1 MSESQNENI
10 TNAVV
15 NSIGVR
21 LLKMVFGL
29 YFLLTI
35 AITIV
40 QLVAEYRHAKDGVF
54 HDMVDLVE
62 TLEDSLTRSLWS
74 YNFEQMSATMIGI
87 EKVSI
92 ISGAKIVQ
100 PDGTIYASIG
110 VYPTSE
116 TVISEKKISSN
127 YGEIREIIYESEGG
141 NRTVYS
147 HSFPIIQT
155 EKNRRLVVGFGYF
168 YMDRSFIITRVEYG
182 FILIIISTI
191 LKALVFWFIFLF
203 FTKRIVAKP
212 LAVLTAATQ
221 EMNPNND
228 TFTEITESV
237 EMQALLRST
246 KNDELTFLARV
257 FVQMRD
263 AVMEK
268 IHVIEEQNCTLE
280 RRVADRT
287 KHVEEI
293 NTKLKHMSMH
303 DCLTG
308 LPNRLLFENR
318 LSDLISHAERLSQVF
333 ALASIDLRKFKEVND
348 TYGHQAGDFVLTELT
363 SRMLSV
369 ISSTDM
375 LARMGGDEFSLLLPN
390 IDRSL
395 IPTIAER
402 IIACCDVPIIYD
414 NVNIMV
420 DLNIGVALYPHHEK
434 ESGPLQ
440 KCADMAMYLA
450 KSKELGFTFY
460 SPEIGLDFRRKSA
473 IERDFLVA
481 LGREEI
487 SLCYQPVVSTVDFSV
502 VGLEALMRWDHA
514 TLGEITPSE
523 FIPIAEQSNNI
534 KRLTLWLL
542 KTAFKYAHDIFQ
554 KGYVTKI
561 SINISSRMLS
571 DNEFPE
577 LITEIAHQS
586 NIAPSSVQLEITE
599 SCVLDSPTH
608 TLFMLGALK
617 EKGFKIT
624 VAGFGTGYSAL
635 NYLTDIHVDLLK
647 IDRHLLLKF
656 SSSSSLLVKTIIELA
671 HKLGIEIVA
680 EGVENEALVT
690 LLTELN
696 CDYLQGFYFSK
707 PLTTDHVIP
716 WLQSN
721 TSKASLVK
729 KD

>member
-1 MSESQNENI
+1 M
-10 TNAVV
+10 
-15 NSIGVR
+15 
-21 LLKMVFGL
+21 LKMVFGL
-29 YFLLTI
+29 YFILTV

-54 HDMVDLVE
+54 HDMVDLAE
-62 TLEDSLTRSLWS
+62 TLKDSLTRSLWS

-87 EKVSI
+87 DKVSI
-92 ISGAKIVQ
+92 ISGAKVVQ

-110 VYPTSE
+110 MYPTSE
-116 TVISEKKISSN
+116 TVISEKKINSSF
-127 YGEIREIIYESEGG
+127 GEIREIVYESEGG
-141 NRTVYS
+141 NRIVYS
-147 HSFPIIQT
+147 HNFPIIQT
-155 EKNRRLVVGFGYF
+155 EKNRRLIVGYGYF
-168 YMDRSFIITRVEYG
+168 YMDRSSITHRVEYG

-191 LKALVFWFIFLF
+191 LKALALWFIFLF

-212 LAVLTAATQ
+212 LSVLTAATQ

-228 TFTEITESV
+228 IFTEADESF

-263 AVMEK
+263 AVTEK
-268 IHVIEEQNCTLE
+268 IHVIEEQNRTLE

-308 LPNRLLFENR
+308 LPNRSLFESR
-318 LSDLISHAERLSQVF
+318 LSDLIAHAERLNQIF
-333 ALASIDLRKFKEVND
+333 ALASIDLRKFKEIND

-363 SRMLSV
+363 SRMLTV
-369 ISSTDM
+369 INSSDM
-375 LARMGGDEFSLLLPN
+375 LARMGGDEFALLLPN

-414 NVNIMV
+414 NVNILA
-420 DLNIGVALYPHHEK
+420 DLNIGVALYPHHERK
-434 ESGPLQ
+434 PGPLQ

-450 KSKELGFTFY
+450 KSKELGFAFY
-460 SPEIGLDFRRKSA
+460 SPEIGLDFRRKST
-473 IERDFLVA
+473 IERDFLIA

-487 SLCYQPVVSTVDFSV
+487 SLCYQPVVSTADFSV
-502 VGLEALMRWDHA
+502 VGLEALMRWDHV

-542 KTAFKYAHDIFQ
+542 KTAFRRVHDIFQ
-554 KGYVTKI
+554 EGHITKM
-561 SINISSRMLS
+561 SVNISSRMLS

-599 SCVLDSPTH
+599 SCVLHSPTH
-608 TLFMLGALK
+608 TLCMLEILK
-617 EKGFKIT
+617 GKGFKIT
-624 VAGFGTGYSAL
+624 VAGFGTGYSAF
-635 NYLTDIHVDLLK
+635 NYLTDVHVDLLK

-656 SSSSSLLVKTIIELA
+656 SPSSSLLVKTIIELA
-671 HKLGIEIVA
+671 HKLGIEVVA
-680 EGVENEALVT
+680 EGVENEALVA
-690 LLTELN
+690 LLIELN

-707 PLTTDHVIP
+707 PLAVDDVVP

-721 TSKASLVK
+721 ASKVSLAK
-729 KD
+729 KN

>member
-1 MSESQNENI
+1 MNESQSEN
-10 TNAVV
+10 TANSVA

-29 YFLLTI
+29 YFVLTVV
-35 AITIV
+35 ITIV
-40 QLVAEYRHAKDGVF
+40 QLAAEYRHAKDGVF
-54 HDMVDLVE
+54 HDMVDLAE

-116 TVISEKKISSN
+116 TVIFEKKINSD
-127 YGEIREIIYESEGG
+127 YGEIREIVYESEGG

-147 HSFPIIQT
+147 HNFPIVQI
-155 EKNRRLVVGFGYF
+155 EKNRRLVVGYGYF
-168 YMDRSFIITRVEYG
+168 YMDRSFIISRVEYG

-228 TFTEITESV
+228 TFTEVNESA
-237 EMQALLRST
+237 EMQALLHST

-263 AVMEK
+263 AVMDK
-268 IHVIEEQNCTLE
+268 IQVIEEQNRTLE

-293 NTKLKHMSMH
+293 NTKLKHMSTH
-303 DCLTG
+303 DYLTG
-308 LPNRLLFENR
+308 LPNRSLFENR
-318 LSDLISHAERLSQVF
+318 LSDLISHAEDLNQVF
-333 ALASIDLRKFKEVND
+333 ALASIDLRKFKEIND

-369 ISSTDM
+369 INSADM

-414 NVNIMV
+414 NVNILV
-420 DLNIGVALYPHHEK
+420 GLNIGVALYPYHEK

-450 KSKELGFTFY
+450 KSKELGFAFY
-460 SPEIGLDFRRKSA
+460 SPEIGLNFRRKSA
-473 IERDFLVA
+473 IERDLLIA

-487 SLCYQPVVSTVDFSV
+487 SLCYQPVVSAVDFSV

-542 KTAFKYAHDIFQ
+542 KTSFRYAYAIFQ
-554 KGYVTKI
+554 EGHVTKM

-577 LITEIAHQS
+577 LITEVAHQS
-586 NIAPSSVQLEITE
+586 NISPSSVQLEITE
-599 SCVLDSPTH
+599 SCVLHNPTH
-608 TLFMLGALK
+608 TLCMLETLK

-624 VAGFGTGYSAL
+624 VSGFGTGYSAF

-647 IDRHLLLKF
+647 IDRQLLLKF
-656 SSSSSLLVKTIIELA
+656 SSSSSLLVKTIIELS
-671 HKLGIEIVA
+671 HKLGIEVVA
-680 EGVENEALVT
+680 EGVENESLVT
-690 LLTELN
+690 LLSDLN

-707 PLTTDHVIP
+707 PLTVNNVIP

-721 TSKASLVK
+721 ASKVSLAK

>member
-1 MSESQNENI
+1 MSESQSEHI
-10 TNAVV
+10 TNSVA

-29 YFLLTI
+29 YFLLTV
-35 AITIV
+35 AITVV
-40 QLVAEYRHAKDGVF
+40 QLIVEYEHAKYDIF
-54 HDMVDLVE
+54 HDIVDLAE

-74 YNFEQMSATMIGI
+74 YNFEQMNATMIGI
-87 EKVSI
+87 ENVSI
-92 ISGAKIVQ
+92 ISGAKIIQ
-100 PDGTIYASIG
+100 PDSTIYASIG

-116 TVISEKKISSN
+116 TIIFEKKINSD
-127 YGEIREIIYESEGG
+127 YGEIREIFYESEGG

-147 HSFPIIQT
+147 YSFPIVQI

-168 YMDRSFIITRVEYG
+168 YMDKSFIISRVEYS

-191 LKALVFWFIFLF
+191 LKALALWFIVLF

-212 LAVLTAATQ
+212 LAVLAAATQ

-228 TFTEITESV
+228 MFTKTDESM
-237 EMQALLRST
+237 EMQVLLHSV
-246 KNDELTFLARV
+246 KDDELTFLARAL
-257 FVQMRD
+257 VQMRD
-263 AVMEK
+263 AIMDKV
-268 IHVIEEQNCTLE
+268 HVIEEKNSTLE
-280 RRVADRT
+280 QRVADRT
-287 KHVEEI
+287 KHAEEI
-293 NTKLKHMSMH
+293 NKKLKHMSMH

-308 LPNRLLFENR
+308 LPNRLLFKNR
-318 LSDLISHAERLSQVF
+318 LSDLISQSERLNQIF
-333 ALASIDLRKFKEVND
+333 ALASINLRKFKEVND
-348 TYGHQAGDFVLTELT
+348 TYGYQAGDFVLTELT
-363 SRMLSV
+363 ARMLSV
-369 ISSTDM
+369 INRTDM
-375 LARMGGDEFSLLLPN
+375 LARMSGDEFSLLLPN

-395 IPTIAER
+395 IPTITER

-414 NVNIMV
+414 NVNIIV
-420 DLNIGVALYPHHEK
+420 DLNIGVALYPDHEK
-434 ESGPLQ
+434 ESSSLQ

-450 KSKELGFTFY
+450 KNKELGFTFY
-460 SPEIGLDFRRKSA
+460 SPETGLSFRRKST
-473 IERDFLVA
+473 IERDLLVA

-487 SLCYQPVVSTVDFSV
+487 SLCYQPVVSAVDSRV

-523 FIPIAEQSNNI
+523 FIPIAEKSNII

-542 KTAFKYAHDIFQ
+542 KTAFKYVHDVFQ

-571 DNEFPE
+571 DNELPE

-599 SCVLDSPTH
+599 SCVLHSTTH

-635 NYLTDIHVDLLK
+635 NYLTDVHVDLLK
-647 IDRHLLLKF
+647 IDRYLLLKF
-656 SSSSSLLVKTIIELA
+656 SSSSSLLVKTIIDLA
-671 HKLGIEIVA
+671 HKLGIKVVA
-680 EGVENEALVT
+680 EGIENEVLVN
-690 LLTELN
+690 LLRDLN
-696 CDYLQGFYFSK
+696 CDYFQGFYFSK
-707 PLTTDHVIP
+707 PLTVDNVIP

-721 TSKASLVK
+721 AQQASLIAK
-729 KD
+729 N